1 VRPALFFLFVTLI
14 ILSIDFYV
22 WQGVKVLIQNSSPR
36 TRNWVR
42 WAYWG
47 FTAFN
52 FLLFFTFRF
61 GMLQNFHR
69 ASLQL
74 VFFLAFAVIV
84 GKIIWT
90 AFLLTD
96 DLIRLIRLTLQQTGV
111 VQAEAGTATNSVS
124 RLKFL
129 SQAGALLGA
138 GLITAMTWGVAKG
151 AHNYSIRRRSLR
163 LQNLPEAFRGL
174 KIVQIS
180 DVHSGS
186 FWSYDAVKRGIDMIL
201 QERPDVIFFTG
212 DLVND
217 RADEMEPWKELF
229 GRLKAPMGVYSIL
242 GNHDYG
248 DYVPWPS
255 AEAKRANLEQLKK
268 THADMG
274 WNLLLNEHRTLEKDG
289 ASIAI
294 LGVENWSNK
303 ARFPKYGKLQEALR
317 GTEPYSVKLLLSH
330 DPSHWKEQVLGKTD
344 IQATFS
350 GHTHG
355 MQFGVDSRYYRWSP
369 VKYVYKEWMDLYQE
383 QGQYLYVNRGFG
395 YLGYP
400 GRVGILPEIS
410 VFTLETA

>member
-1 VRPALFFLFVTLI
+1 MKPIFFFLFVTLI
-14 ILSIDFYV
+14 ILSVDFYV
-22 WQGVKVLIQNSSPR
+22 WQGVKVLLQNATPR
-36 TRNWVR
+36 SRYWIR
-42 WAYWG
+42 WTYWG
-47 FTAFN
+47 FTLLN

-61 GMLQNFHR
+61 GLLQDFHR

-74 VFFLAFAVIV
+74 IFFLAFAVLV
-84 GKIIWT
+84 GKIIWM

-96 DLIRLIRLTLQQTGV
+96 DLIRLVRLVLQNTGV
-111 VQAEAGTATNSVS
+111 TAPEPGKSVNTVS
-124 RLKFL
+124 RLRFL

-163 LQNLPEAFRGL
+163 LKGLPEAFRGL
-174 KIVQIS
+174 KVVQIS
-180 DVHSGS
+180 DIHSGS
-186 FWSYDAVKRGIDMIL
+186 FWSYDAVKRGVDMIL
-201 QERPDVIFFTG
+201 NEKPDVVFFTG
-212 DLVND
+212 DMVND
-217 RADEMEPWKELF
+217 RAEEMEPWKELF
-229 GRLKAPMGVYSIL
+229 SRLKAPLGVYSIL

-255 AEAKRANLEQLKK
+255 AEAKHANLEQLKK
-268 THADMG
+268 NHADLG
-274 WNLLLNEHRTLEKDG
+274 WNLLLNEHRVLEKDG
-289 ASIAI
+289 ASIAL

-303 ARFPKYGKLQEALR
+303 ARFPKYGKLQQALK
-317 GTEPYSVKLLLSH
+317 GTDSYPVKLLLSH
-330 DPSHWKEQVLGKTD
+330 DPSHWKAEVLGKTD

-369 VKYVYKEWMDLYQE
+369 VKYVYKEWMDLYEE

-400 GRVGILPEIS
+400 GRLGINPEIT

>member
-1 VRPALFFLFVTLI
+1 MRPALFFLSVTLV
-14 ILSIDFYV
+14 ILCLDFYV

-36 TRNWVR
+36 MRMWVR
-42 WAYWG
+42 WGYWG

-52 FLLFFTFRF
+52 FLLFFTLRF
-61 GMLQNFHR
+61 GFLEDFHR
-69 ASLQL
+69 ATLQL
-74 VFFLAFAVIV
+74 LFFLAFAVLIA
-84 GKIIWT
+84 KIIWM

-96 DLIRLIRLTLQQTGV
+96 DLIRLVRLVLQKTGAV
-111 VQAEAGTATNSVS
+111 SVEAGTSVNSVS
-124 RLKFL
+124 RLRFL

-151 AHNYSIRRRSLR
+151 AHNYSIRRRTLR
-163 LQNLPEAFRGL
+163 LANLPEAFRGL

-180 DVHSGS
+180 DIHSGS
-186 FWSYDAVKRGIDMIL
+186 FWSHDAVKRGIEMIL
-201 QERPDVIFFTG
+201 REKADVIFFTG
-212 DLVND
+212 DMVND
-217 RADEMEPWKELF
+217 RADEMIPWKDLF
-229 GRLKAPMGVYSIL
+229 SQLKAPMGVYSIL

-255 AEAKRANLEQLKK
+255 AEAKHANLEQLKQ
-268 THADMG
+268 THADLG
-274 WNLLLNEHRTLEKDG
+274 WNLLLNEHRVLTKDG
-289 ASIAI
+289 ASIAL

-303 ARFPKYGKLQEALR
+303 ARFPKYGRLNEALQ
-317 GTEPYSVKLLLSH
+317 GTEAYPVKLLLSH

-369 VKYVYKEWMDLYQE
+369 VKYVYKEWMDLYE
-383 QGQYLYVNRGFG
+383 EEGQYLYVNRGFG

-400 GRVGILPEIS
+400 GRLGINPEIT
-410 VFTLETA
+410 VFTLDAA

>member
-1 VRPALFFLFVTLI
+1 RAL
-14 ILSIDFYV
+14 
-22 WQGVKVLIQNSSPR
+22 
-36 TRNWVR
+36 
-42 WAYWG
+42 
-47 FTAFN
+47 
-52 FLLFFTFRF
+52 
-61 GMLQNFHR
+61 
-69 ASLQL
+69 
-74 VFFLAFAVIV
+74 
-84 GKIIWT
+84 
-90 AFLLTD
+90 
-96 DLIRLIRLTLQQTGV
+96 
-111 VQAEAGTATNSVS
+111 
-124 RLKFL
+124 RLK
-129 SQAGALLGA
+129 
-138 GLITAMTWGVAKG
+138 
-151 AHNYSIRRRSLR
+151 
-163 LQNLPEAFRGL
+163 NLPEPFHGM

-180 DVHSGS
+180 DIHSGS

>member
-22 WQGVKVLIQNSSPR
+22 WQGVKVLIQNSTPR

-52 FLLFFTFRF
+52 FLLFFTLRF
-61 GMLQNFHR
+61 GFLEDFHR
-69 ASLQL
+69 ATLQL
-74 VFFLAFAVIV
+74 LFFLAFAVLV
-84 GKIIWT
+84 GKIIWM

-96 DLIRLIRLTLQQTGV
+96 DLIRLVRLVLQKTGAV
-111 VQAEAGTATNSVS
+111 SVEAGTSVNSVS
-124 RLKFL
+124 RLRFL

-151 AHNYSIRRRSLR
+151 AHNYSIRRRTLR
-163 LQNLPEAFRGL
+163 LANLPEAFRGL

-180 DVHSGS
+180 DIHSGS

-248 DYVPWPS
+248 DYVPWAS
-255 AEAKRANLEQLKK
+255 AEAKRANLEQLKQ
-268 THADMG
+268 THADLG
-274 WNLLLNEHRTLEKDG
+274 WNLLLNEHRTLEKEG

-303 ARFPKYGKLQEALR
+303 ARFPKYGRLNEALQ
-317 GTEPYSVKLLLSH
+317 GTEAYPVKLLLSH

-355 MQFGVDSRYYRWSP
+355 MQFGVEIPGFRWSP
-369 VKYVYKEWMDLYQE
+369 IQYVYRQWAGLYR
-383 QGQYLYVNRGFG
+383 QGRQFLYVNRGFG
-395 YLGYP
+395 FLGYP
-400 GRVGILPEIS
+400 GRVGILPEIT
-410 VFTLETA
+410 VIELA

>member
-1 VRPALFFLFVTLI
+1 MRPALFFLFVTLI

-22 WQGVKVLIQNSSPR
+22 WQGVKLLIQNSAPR

-52 FLLFFTFRF
+52 FLLFFTLRF
-61 GMLQNFHR
+61 GFLEDFHR
-69 ASLQL
+69 ATLQL
-74 VFFLAFAVIV
+74 LFFLAFAVLV
-84 GKIIWT
+84 GKIIWM
-90 AFLLTD
+90 AFLITD
-96 DLIRLIRLTLQQTGV
+96 DLIRLVRLLLQNTGV
-111 VQAEAGTATNSVS
+111 VQAEPGVAENSVS

-151 AHNYSIRRRSLR
+151 AHNYSIRRRALR
-163 LQNLPEAFRGL
+163 LKNLPEAFRGM

-180 DVHSGS
+180 DIHSGS

-255 AEAKRANLEQLKK
+255 AEAKRANLEQLKQ
-268 THADMG
+268 THADLG
-274 WNLLLNEHRTLEKDG
+274 WNLLLNEHRVLTKDG
-289 ASIAI
+289 ASIAL

-303 ARFPKYGKLQEALR
+303 ARFPKYGRLNEAFQ
-317 GTEPYSVKLLLSH
+317 GTEAYPVKLLLSH

-369 VKYVYKEWMDLYQE
+369 VKYVYKEWMDLYEE

-400 GRVGILPEIS
+400 GRLGINPEIT

>member
-1 VRPALFFLFVTLI
+1 VRPALFFLSVTLV
-14 ILSIDFYV
+14 ILCLDFYV

-36 TRNWVR
+36 MRMWVR
-42 WAYWG
+42 WGYWG

-52 FLLFFTFRF
+52 FLLFFTLRF
-61 GMLQNFHR
+61 GFLEDFHR
-69 ASLQL
+69 ATLQL
-74 VFFLAFAVIV
+74 LFFLAFAVLIA
-84 GKIIWT
+84 KIIWM

-96 DLIRLIRLTLQQTGV
+96 DLIRLVRLVLQKTGAV
-111 VQAEAGTATNSVS
+111 SVEAGTSVNSVS
-124 RLKFL
+124 RLRFL

-151 AHNYSIRRRSLR
+151 AHNYSIRRRTLR
-163 LQNLPEAFRGL
+163 LANLPEAFRGL

-180 DVHSGS
+180 DIHSGS
-186 FWSYDAVKRGIDMIL
+186 FWSHDAVKRGIEMIL
-201 QERPDVIFFTG
+201 REKADVIFFTG
-212 DLVND
+212 DMVND

-229 GRLKAPMGVYSIL
+229 ARLKAPMGVYSIL

-255 AEAKRANLEQLKK
+255 AEAKHANLEQLKQ
-268 THADMG
+268 THADLG
-274 WNLLLNEHRTLEKDG
+274 WNLLLNEHRVLTKDG
-289 ASIAI
+289 ASIAL

-303 ARFPKYGKLQEALR
+303 ARFPKYGRLNEALQ
-317 GTEPYSVKLLLSH
+317 GTEAYPVKLLLSH

-369 VKYVYKEWMDLYQE
+369 VKYVYKEWMDLYE
-383 QGQYLYVNRGFG
+383 EEGQYLYVNRGFG

-400 GRVGILPEIS
+400 GRLGINPEIT